1 MADNSCTGE
10 CLRCSM
16 QQQLYC
22 AAQRTFAMME
32 NQRAFSA
39 RLENIERQL
48 AGIAGTENIIPLNG
62 AQIAGGAD

>member
-1 MADNSCTGE
+1 
-10 CLRCSM
+10 M

-32 NQRAFSA
+32 NQRVFSA

-48 AGIAGTENIIPLNG
+48 AGIAGTENIIPLND